1 MSDTRNETGI
11 YHQTGEKEPLHHIFV
26 YALTPELPEGHQ
38 ISVFIDHRPQDPI
51 IPDADYIRGLPARI
65 PTMTLRGHS
74 IDSVPWRMPSYQVY
88 LMYNTH
94 YRFASGEG
102 VVFSQKPSLSGNH
115 SFFDGED
122 FTDDND
128 GTVIA
133 VACRNLWVNRR
144 GEEMGT
150 RAPESE
156 RFKVEFNTHP
166 RIPEDRM
173 HDETGTNTGP

>member
-1 MSDTRNETGI
+1 MSDTRSEIGI
-11 YHQTGEKEPLHHIFV
+11 YDQTGEKPPLHHVFV
-26 YALTPELPEGHQ
+26 YALTPELPEGEQ
-38 ISVFIDHRPQDPI
+38 LSVYIDRQQNPI
-51 IPDADYIRGLPARI
+51 IPDADYISVLPDRI
-65 PTMTLRGHS
+65 PGMTLRGHS

-88 LMYNTH
+88 LMYNTR
-94 YRFASGEG
+94 YRFVSGRG
-102 VVFSQKPSLSGNH
+102 VVFSQRPSLSGNH

-128 GTVIA
+128 GTIIA

-144 GEEMGT
+144 GEKMGT

-156 RFKVEFNTHP
+156 RFKVEFNTVP
-166 RIPEDRM
+166 PIPEDRM